1 MKQNRFELEVKN
13 RTDNLPVIGDF
24 VADALME
31 LGADAATLSRVQ
43 LVVDEACTNVIK
55 YAYPGE
61 GVGDLKLVLEVIGN
75 TLVVTLTDRGKPFD
89 PGTIPPPDL
98 SSDVEERR
106 IGGLGV
112 YFIKKVMDE
121 VSYSYDA
128 ASGNQLTMKKK
139 LPFELKNPAQAS

>member
-13 RTDNLPVIGDF
+13 RVDNLPVISDF
-24 VADALME
+24 VDNALTRF
-31 LGADAATLSRVQ
+31 GADPATLIRVQ

-61 GVGDLKLVLEVIGN
+61 GVGDLKLVLEIVDG

-89 PGTIPPPDL
+89 PNTIPPPDL

-128 ASGNQLTMKKK
+128 VSGNRLTMKKK
-139 LPFELKNPAQAS
+139 LSFEPENPA